1 MHPIATLRVIS
12 SLGKTITGG
21 NMRIKT
27 ALAIFCCFIFGAC
40 GMNQT
45 ITIKA
50 PFDESQAKIML
61 LPGTNQIKGSG
72 LIRQAGGGVV
82 TCAGNNVIL
91 MPVTNCAREWA
102 KHVFGSDIQ
111 GYYSTGMYRSITFS
125 GADLFLNTVRLTNCD
140 AAGFFNFT
148 DVADGTFYVITRINW
163 TVQNEIQGGSIM
175 KSVTLSGGSKA
186 EVTLSP

>member
-1 MHPIATLRVIS
+1 
-12 SLGKTITGG
+12 
-21 NMRIKT
+21 MRIKT
-27 ALAIFCCFIFGAC
+27 ALSIFCCFVFGAC
-40 GMNQT
+40 GMNQA

-50 PFDESQAKIML
+50 PFDESQAKTML
-61 LPGTNQIKGSG
+61 LPGSNQIKGSG

-102 KHVFGSDIQ
+102 KHVFGSDIE
-111 GYYSTGMYRSITFS
+111 GYYSTDMYRSITFP
-125 GADLFLNTVRLTNCD
+125 GAELFLNTVRLTKCD

-148 DVADGTFYVITRINW
+148 NVADGSFYVITRINW
-163 TVQNEIQGGSIM
+163 TVPVYTRIGNRLTVQDESQGGSIM
-175 KSVTLSGGSKA
+175 KSVTLSRGSKV